1 MAALGTHYQGLLNS
15 AVDPA
20 GDIHHRHDPLA
31 GQATLPSRL
40 ISTPIYASVV

>member
-1 MAALGTHYQGLLNS
+1 MAALGTHYQGLLNY

-20 GDIHHRHDPLA
+20 EDIHHRHDPLA
-31 GQATLPSRL
+31 GQATLASRL